1 MSRDFKVGDVAKL
14 HGIGGQLEGK
24 MCEVTEV
31 FRNGTYHVKG
41 GIIDVDSR
49 GVTRTSVF
57 SIAVSGSNLEYD
69 ESATALL
76 LARSESGRK
85 KTLGQRAISGK
96 FKMTTDSHTF
106 PGGLPYRLVKDRL
119 GYGDDYRQRVL
130 IPSIESWWKAH
141 KYATTEE
148 FVSEVRRLHDCC
160 YWESGD
166 FLQIP
171 RIDDEDRAFV
181 FKWKILGHTVLLE
194 LHDVI
199 FG

>member
-31 FRNGTYHVKG
+31 FQNGTYHVKG
-41 GIIDVDSR
+41 GIIDVDGR

-57 SIAVSGSNLEYD
+57 SIALSGSNLEYD

-76 LARSESGRK
+76 RARSESGRMG
-85 KTLGQRAISGK
+85 TLGQRAVYGK

-119 GYGDDYRQRVL
+119 GYGDDYRQQVL
-130 IPSIESWWKAH
+130 IPSIESWWKTH
-141 KYATTEE
+141 RYATKEE
-148 FVSEVRRLHDCC
+148 FASEVREHHDG

-166 FLQIP
+166 FLQVPHIS
-171 RIDDEDRAFV
+171 DEDKALV
-181 FKWKILGHTVLLE
+181 FKWRFLGDTVLLE
-194 LHDVI
+194 LYDVI